1 MRSAGGALAAEAVR
15 LATALGRTV
24 GTAESLTAGLIAAT
38 LAEIPGASAVLM
50 GGVVSYDPR
59 VKREVL
65 GVAQAVIDGPGVVS
79 EACARQMAEG
89 ARSLLKVDIAVSA
102 TGLAGPSGGTPET
115 PVGTVYIGLAD
126 ARGTSVTGYRFEGNR
141 QAVRTQT
148 VEAALLR
155 VLDSLKV

>member
-1 MRSAGGALAAEAVR
+1 MSVNHALAAEVVR
-15 LATALGRTV
+15 LATERQQTL

-38 LAEIPGASAVLM
+38 VAEVSGASAVLM

-79 EACARQMAEG
+79 EPCARQMAEG
-89 ARSLLKVDIAVSA
+89 ARALLKVDIAVSA

-126 ARGTSVTGYRFEGNR
+126 ARGTSVTRYQFHGDR
-141 QAVRTQT
+141 QAVRAQT

-155 VLDSLKV
+155 VLDSLRV